1 MDHIDVTVDAR
12 VHIGPERPRKAADL
26 RRKIETFYG
35 PDDLALGIG
44 GCGKA
49 CFDGVHSY
57 FTELFCNT
65 EFLFERERDA
75 RCLFTVAQCGVENSD
90 VLFRTAIGEED
101 STLQRS
107 WVLQRL

>member
-1 MDHIDVTVDAR
+1 VDHIDVAVDAR
-12 VHIGPERPRKAADL
+12 IHVGRERPRKAADL
-26 RRKIETFYG
+26 RRKIETFDG
-35 PDDLALGIG
+35 LDDLALGIG
-44 GCGKA
+44 RCGKA
-49 CFDGVHSY
+49 RFDGVDSY
-57 FTELFCNT
+57 SGELFCNT

-107 WVLQRL
+107 QVLQRL